1 MPKLSYILD
10 KTPRRLIDDG
20 GDADA
25 DGGIVA
31 AAVTSHLPFW
41 RFHCVVF
48 SQLFHRRPFTRGG
61 APPASAAFGR
71 EDPLALASKAS
82 SPWGLVASSSPY
94 ACGTHTSSSKYF
106 TV

>member
-1 MPKLSYILD
+1 MPELSYILD
-10 KTPRRLIDDG
+10 RCLIDDG
-20 GDADA
+20 SDADA
-25 DGGIVA
+25 DGGIVVVGV
-31 AAVTSHLPFW
+31 VTSHLPFW
-41 RFHCVVF
+41 RFHWVAF
-48 SQLFHRRPFTRGG
+48 SQLFHRRPFTSGG

-82 SPWGLVASSSPY
+82 SPWGLVASSSPH